1 MSNPFDTAFTQ
12 FFITDNASFGR
23 KIDLNKLATQVKNSK
38 AKPIVNEFIQGRTD
52 KTLDSKDEYEAF
64 LTTWGNFNLKNGRG
78 KGIDQISAS
87 QLSNSDGKTQAEGE
101 LRELFFD
108 STNPQGLTIKSVF
121 IDSIKP
127 DNSVPN
133 NTAPAVTVTPNTP
146 PLTNNDDTSKILT
159 LSSSMLTATDDV
171 TKKPENLTYTLGDIA
186 GGEVKKDATAL
197 ATGGKFTQKEI
208 DQGKITFVWD
218 GTEPQPKFNFT
229 VSDNAANPGVSQ
241 PQEFKV
247 AVTTVGGTQ
256 SPNTTVTPLNAAI
269 DERPNTRSMDGVG
282 KNFNGYKDIKTPF
295 PNPFNK
301 DEYSKIEIQN
311 NQGAVIATYENK
323 EGGSTTLLVGD
334 GKDGFYFDPGTEDFN
349 PTEYKVVLTK
359 ASDSTTTT
367 EIPLAGNTITKAE
380 RNIVLNTPT
389 EAAAI
394 KTGENLVLSAKF
406 PTGEEGDFYDA
417 TQLEKSGLSLNL
429 AITVGGEVKTITVPL
444 KGLTVA
450 PEAEGSTKLNIPIPP
465 DKLSNIKGQITK
477 IDFSASTMEPSDTT
491 KTATIDS
498 LNIDFSG
505 NTSIP
510 TPTNNNQN
518 QTSVV
523 PNNTT
528 TTNNTVQ
535 SSSTPSSSTASTM
548 NPPPITVGNRTITG
562 SESAVILQAALRNN
576 KDSQGKPYYSG
587 LITGNWDEPS
597 ANALKKYI
605 ADNNGKPIEKTLPKG
620 TENVSGKLI
629 GSWSSGDDVKT
640 VQQTL
645 NTKANDL
652 KIAKLA
658 EDGQFGPQTEAAI
671 KAFQEYYNTKNTVK
685 PIKIDGILGPETEL
699 AMNTQFNMTLFK
711 TT

>member
-1 MSNPFDTAFTQ
+1 
-12 FFITDNASFGR
+12 
-23 KIDLNKLATQVKNSK
+23 
-38 AKPIVNEFIQGRTD
+38 
-52 KTLDSKDEYEAF
+52 
-64 LTTWGNFNLKNGRG
+64 
-78 KGIDQISAS
+78 
-87 QLSNSDGKTQAEGE
+87 
-101 LRELFFD
+101 
-108 STNPQGLTIKSVF
+108 
-121 IDSIKP
+121 
-127 DNSVPN
+127 
-133 NTAPAVTVTPNTP
+133 
-146 PLTNNDDTSKILT
+146 
-159 LSSSMLTATDDV
+159 
-171 TKKPENLTYTLGDIA
+171 
-186 GGEVKKDATAL
+186 
-197 ATGGKFTQKEI
+197 
-208 DQGKITFVWD
+208 
-218 GTEPQPKFNFT
+218 
-229 VSDNAANPGVSQ
+229 
-241 PQEFKV
+241 
-247 AVTTVGGTQ
+247 
-256 SPNTTVTPLNAAI
+256 
-269 DERPNTRSMDGVG
+269 MDGVG

-359 ASDSTTTT
+359 ASDSTTT

-389 EAAAI
+389 DAAAT

-406 PTGEEGDFYDA
+406 PTGEANTFYNA
-417 TQLEKSGLSLNL
+417 EQLAGSGLSLNL

-562 SESAVILQAALRNN
+562 FESAVILQAALRNN

-605 ADNNGKPIEKTLPKG
+605 ADNTGKPIEKTLPKG